1 MSVEPDETLRI
12 SVGEHAYSLPRASC
26 KSASFTEVSKNY
38 SWLKEKDFFI
48 LQQRFIY
55 EMNFFAL
62 IVCTLQDWKTCV
74 QLHVNNNCYFIT
86 GTYDS

>member
-1 MSVEPDETLRI
+1 MLLQAPQRVEEEVSVEPDETLRI

-55 EMNFFAL
+55 EMNFFCPHSL
-62 IVCTLQDWKTCV
+62 
-74 QLHVNNNCYFIT
+74 YFAGLENLCPIAC
-86 GTYDS
+86 